1 MRRWLFFPAALIV
14 LVSLP
19 GCLTRPGGSGA
30 AAISDLDE
38 GRFPAGTFFTLSAPE
53 LRRSVEAVP
62 ASDRDVKV
70 VYREVRY
77 RVDEQGRIETRY
89 RWLYQVLSQVGVDG
103 WSSTRASWSPWYE
116 ERPEIRARVTN
127 PDGSQHLLD
136 PASVIE
142 SSVAEESSRTYS
154 DRRLLRAPFP
164 AVTVGSIVEEEITVG
179 EHQPYFSA
187 GRVLSWLPRFERP
200 VYLNRLII
208 EIPETV
214 SFSYRVELLEDMRP
228 ARMKDGG
235 RLTYL
240 FEERESPPE
249 EETEAN
255 LPLRHP
261 HWPQVSFCT
270 GATWQAVAAGYG
282 RLVEEQIEGF
292 QPPDSVPAAVA
303 GDPLQSAARYLGWM
317 RERVRYT
324 ALFLGERSIVPTRPE
339 ETLRRG
345 FGDCKDKAV
354 LLVGLLRSA
363 GFRADVVLVNAGR
376 SWDVFPDLPGLG
388 DFNHAVVYVHG
399 DPPVWIDA
407 TSEYSDGRTVPT
419 DIQGRYALVARPSSK
434 NLVTIPVSPSSS
446 NSMVQT
452 REYRLAADGFCDVVE
467 TTRYTGTLDSYFR
480 HKLAGTTK
488 EELAEEWEA
497 DYIPNAYRFGRLTE
511 SSLSDPF
518 DLGTPF
524 TVQLQIAGAGRAV
537 TEKAIAQAAILETE
551 IIDWLPDALREE
563 KDQPRRES
571 FWFYQPLVV
580 ELRFRIVPP
589 LGFTVRELPP
599 DETYSLGPVS
609 IRRSCTVERDGSVSV
624 VLALDTGV
632 PEITAEEFETARARA
647 LEYKKREALLITFDH
662 QAARL
667 TAEGDYA
674 RAIATFKELI
684 AREPGNANHRILMSE
699 TLLAAG
705 LAEEAAAAVR
715 GAVELDPQ
723 SADGWAALGWV
734 LQHDAVGRRFHP
746 GFDRD
751 GAVSA
756 YTRAIELDGEDWRHK
771 GNLAILLEHDRE
783 GHRYSADADLD
794 GAIRWYEQIKGSDG
808 EQAMRPNHLNVLFW
822 AGRYSE
828 VRRMIDTISDED
840 RRLMFRLACLAA
852 EEGVSKA
859 LMDANSINPPDR
871 RRQALAAAAELLSN
885 RRLYTSAA
893 ELFQE
898 AAQGSNDAMR
908 IESLGDQ
915 RAVTV
920 PHENISYSASDPTGL
935 IKHFLVGI
943 FRSRGRDF
951 SALEE
956 LVTKAYY
963 QRALEGDMSGSF
975 EQEYMF
981 LRALTLDQQMI
992 KEAYLDVMLSAL
1004 TFTVEGD
1011 LHTGYHLL
1019 AAGGGEASPSFY
1031 YLAPKDGRLLVA
1043 GSPYY
1048 ESQIGAQ
1055 IADFLD
1061 AGNRAAAERWLDWMV
1076 EDYAGYQATVGKGD
1090 RFAGLAF
1097 YRFWDREH
1105 RDPGMIPYAAA
1116 AVMARG
1122 EQAGRAVPILEKGR
1136 SLYPDRSEDFDHALI
1151 VAYLQ
1156 LDRFA
1161 EAERTARRL
1170 VQVDAD
1176 SAQAM
1181 RFLTYS
1187 QLSAG
1192 KTPEAAATVLNWID
1206 RHPDHEENADLLMI
1220 LEPSTY
1226 PERRLEEVFNALEN
1240 RGSLDASD
1248 YNSRAWLAL
1257 FSPPVTEDALRYART
1272 AVSLSQGNDDN
1283 ILHTMAALY
1292 AEVGRCEEAKRILDR
1307 EMELNGLVAPGSDE
1321 WYVIG
1326 RIAEQYG
1333 LPAAGREAYR
1343 QVDAPEAGDIAW
1355 LSCYTLALRR
1365 LQAMERER

>member
-14 LVSLP
+14 LISFP
-19 GCLTRPGGSGA
+19 GCLTRPGSSGA
-30 AAISDLDE
+30 AAISDLDQ
-38 GRFPAGTFFTLSAPE
+38 GRFPAGTFFTLSAE
-53 LRRSVEAVP
+53 QLRRSVEAVP
-62 ASDRDVKV
+62 ASDPDVQV
-70 VYREVRY
+70 VYREVRH

-89 RWLYQVLSQVGVDG
+89 RWLYQVLSQVGVEG
-103 WSSTRASWSPWYE
+103 WSSTRATWSPWYE

-136 PASVIE
+136 PDGVVE

-154 DRRLLRAPFP
+154 DRKLLRAPFP
-164 AVTVGSIVEEEITVG
+164 AIAIGSIVEEEITVR
-179 EHQPYFSA
+179 EHQPYFGA
-187 GRVLSWLPRFERP
+187 GRVLSWLPRFKRP

-214 SFSYRVELLEDMRP
+214 PFSYRVDLLEGLQP
-228 ARMKDGG
+228 ARTKDGD
-235 RLTYL
+235 RITYL

-249 EETEAN
+249 EEIEDN

-270 GATWQAVAAGYG
+270 GATWQEVAAGYG
-282 RLVEEQIEGF
+282 RLVEKQLQGF
-292 QPPDSVPAAVA
+292 QPPDSAPAAVT
-303 GDPLQSAARYLGWM
+303 GDPLRSAARYLGWI

-339 ETLRRG
+339 ETLQRG

-363 GFRADVVLVNAGR
+363 GFRADVALVNAGR

-388 DFNHAVVYVHG
+388 DFNHAVVYVYG
-399 DPPVWIDA
+399 NPPILIDA
-407 TSEYSDGRTVPT
+407 TSEYSDGGTVPT
-419 DIQGRYALVARPSSK
+419 DIQGRYALVASPDSE

-446 NSMVQT
+446 NTMVQT

-480 HKLAGTTK
+480 RKLAGAVK
-488 EELAEEWEA
+488 EKLAEEWEA
-497 DYIPNAYRFGRLTE
+497 DYIPNTYRFGRLTE

-518 DLGTPF
+518 DLDIPF

-563 KDQPRRES
+563 KDRPRREP
-571 FWFYQPLVV
+571 FRFYQPLVA

-599 DETYSLGPVS
+599 EDTYLLGPVS
-609 IRRSCTVERDGSVSV
+609 IRRTCTVERDGTVNL
-624 VLALDTGV
+624 VLTLDTGV
-632 PEITAEEFETARARA
+632 PEITAEEFETARARV
-647 LEYKKREALLITFDH
+647 LEYKKREALVITFDH
-662 QAARL
+662 RAARL

-674 RAIATFKELI
+674 RAIAAFKELI
-684 AREPGNANHRILMSE
+684 AREPGNTNHRILMSE

-715 GAVELDPQ
+715 RAVELDPQ

-734 LQHDAVGRRFHP
+734 LQHDPVGRRFHP

-756 YTRAIELDGEDWRHK
+756 YLRAIELDGEDWRHK
-771 GNLAILLEHDRE
+771 ANLAILLEHDQE
-783 GHRYSADADLD
+783 GYRYSADADLD
-794 GAIRWYEQIKGSDG
+794 GAIRWYEQISDKDG

-822 AGRYSE
+822 AGRYAE
-828 VRRMIDTISDED
+828 VRRMIETISDEE

-859 LMDANSINPPDR
+859 LMEASSINPPDK
-871 RRQALAAAAELLSN
+871 RRQALAAAGELLSN
-885 RRLYTSAA
+885 RRLYAAAA
-893 ELFQE
+893 ELFRE
-898 AAQGSNDAMR
+898 AAQGSNEAMH
-908 IESLGDQ
+908 IESLSDQ

-920 PHENISYSASDPTGL
+920 PHENIGYSASDPVNL
-935 IKHFLVGI
+935 IKRFLIGI

-956 LVTKAYY
+956 LVTEAYY
-963 QRALEGDMSGSF
+963 QRASEGDLPDSF
-975 EQEYMF
+975 EQQYMS

-992 KEAYLDVMLSAL
+992 KEAYLDVLLSVL

-1011 LHTGYHLL
+1011 LHTGYHLQ
-1019 AAGGGEASPSFY
+1019 AAGGGETGASFY

-1043 GSPYY
+1043 GSLYY

-1061 AGNRAAAERWLDWMV
+1061 VGNRTAAERWLDWMA

-1105 RDPGMIPYAAA
+1105 RDPGMISYAAA
-1116 AVMARG
+1116 AIMAG
-1122 EQAGRAVPILEKGR
+1122 GKEADGAVPILQKGR
-1136 SLYPDRSEDFDHALI
+1136 FLYPDRSVDFDHSLLI
-1151 VAYLQ
+1151 AYLQ
-1156 LDRFA
+1156 LHRFA
-1161 EAERTARRL
+1161 EAERIARRL
-1170 VQVDAD
+1170 VQEDPD
-1176 SAQAM
+1176 SVQAM
-1181 RFLTYS
+1181 RFLTYA

-1192 KTPEAAATVLNWID
+1192 KTLEAAAAALSWID

-1226 PERRLEEVFNALEN
+1226 PQRRLEEVFTALEN
-1240 RGSLDASD
+1240 RGLLDASD
-1248 YNSRAWLAL
+1248 YNTRAWLAL
-1257 FSPPVTEDALRYART
+1257 FSPPVTEGALRHART
-1272 AVSLSQGNDDN
+1272 AVSLSQGNDEA
-1283 ILHTMAALY
+1283 ILHTMASLY
-1292 AEVGRCEEAKRILDR
+1292 ADVGRCEEAKRILDR
-1307 EMELNGLVAPGSDE
+1307 EMELRGLVAPGSDE

-1333 LPAAGREAYR
+1333 LSAAAREAYR
-1343 QVDAPEAGDIAW
+1343 QVDTPEPGDLVW
-1355 LSCYTLALRR
+1355 LSCHTLARRR
-1365 LQAMERER
+1365 LQAMEREH